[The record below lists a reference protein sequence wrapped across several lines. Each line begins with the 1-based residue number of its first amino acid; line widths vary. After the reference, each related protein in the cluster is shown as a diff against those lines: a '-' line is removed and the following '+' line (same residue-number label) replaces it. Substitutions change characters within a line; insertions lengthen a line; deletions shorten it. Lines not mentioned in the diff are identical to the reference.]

1 MSEARLGSRPIR
13 NITISREYGS
23 GGGLIAEIL
32 ARRLGWRTI
41 DDPLIARISEA
52 LHASPED
59 VQCHDETVDP
69 WFQRMM
75 KVFWRGGFEGAM
87 SRPEAE
93 PVDADSIEAL
103 WNRAIVEAAEAGASI
118 SVGRGGQ
125 CLLRSRPDTF
135 HVCVYAPMSEKVER
149 LREHLPG
156 VADLRAVA
164 IDRDRRRKEYM
175 RHYFNV
181 EWRDPHLY
189 DLMISSSIGLERVAD
204 IVMAASGLAAQAA
217 S

>member
-1 MSEARLGSRPIR
+1 MNEAKRGSRPIR

-23 GGGLIAEIL
+23 GGGLVAEIL
-32 ARRLGWRTI
+32 ARRLGWRVI
-41 DDPLIARISEA
+41 DDSLIARISEA

-69 WFQRMM
+69 WFQRIM

-93 PVDADSIEAL
+93 PVDADSIKAL
-103 WNRAIVEAAEAGASI
+103 WNRAIVEAAEAGGSI

-125 CLLRSRPDTF
+125 CLLRNRPDAF
-135 HVCVYAPMSEKVER
+135 HVCVYAPMSEKVAR
-149 LREHLPG
+149 LREHLPE
-156 VADLRAVA
+156 VADLRAA
-164 IDRDRRRKEYM
+164 ATDRDRRRKEYM

-181 EWRDPHLY
+181 DWRDPHLY
-189 DLMISSSIGLERVAD
+189 DLMICSSIGLERVAD
-204 IVMAASGLAAQAA
+204 VILMTAGLSAEKAC
-217 S
+217 